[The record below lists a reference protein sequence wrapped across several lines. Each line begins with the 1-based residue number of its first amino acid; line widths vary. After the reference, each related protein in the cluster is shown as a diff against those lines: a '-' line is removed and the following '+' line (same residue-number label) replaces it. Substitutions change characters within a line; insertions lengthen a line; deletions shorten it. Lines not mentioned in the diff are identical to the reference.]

1 MHDNSTD
8 SLPSMN
14 SDMLDDLISLDEL
27 AGAALACCSAA
38 PASAPGSALTD
49 SPTARC
55 WGHIISNHRTTCTPG
70 FTPRTGH
77 FKNKFCP
84 SCRATG
90 FTVDPARCAI
100 LTEGVGTEFVNPSSK
115 GCWAEKEGLLYRV
128 MNQTAKCK
136 GAPILLAR
144 DVTDAASLGLQPV
157 PESFMLNPGQGLH
170 ISVANGT
177 LVPTKHLPTRRDAH
191 FIAGAGAASGATLKE
206 DSSGSNSDVKSDAGS
221 EHSNKRSRTSP
232 VADQYP
238 TTVSSPTAQYH
249 HVTTT
254 STCAGGGGDALAELT
269 ASNDSMS
276 NQLQNALNAS
286 ANDPNLQAY
295 HEALRQV
302 IGPLAAASQALQR
315 ASAAASVPAS
325 TTTEAPMMMMMAV
338 PPAHHSLSFE
348 GVPGGLPPLVPVPPE
363 CASMDSFESSKGAE
377 SKEEETMQMQ
387 QVTTAGWN
395 DAEELEAPV
404 WRGGA
409 SERAIHGRGGC
420 YNIPPFNPRL
430 NKRVV
435 APRPLIKESS
445 GLKENSLA
453 ARLERKMT
461 LMENKAAN
469 KPSASAWYYGFIEML
484 YTLFVFMASRLANKS
499 VALLKQVP
507 TAEGYLVVVS

>member
-1 MHDNSTD
+1 M
-8 SLPSMN
+8 
-14 SDMLDDLISLDEL
+14 
-27 AGAALACCSAA
+27 
-38 PASAPGSALTD
+38 
-49 SPTARC
+49 
-55 WGHIISNHRTTCTPG
+55 
-70 FTPRTGH
+70 
-77 FKNKFCP
+77 
-84 SCRATG
+84 
-90 FTVDPARCAI
+90 
-100 LTEGVGTEFVNPSSK
+100 
-115 GCWAEKEGLLYRV
+115 
-128 MNQTAKCK
+128 
-136 GAPILLAR
+136 
-144 DVTDAASLGLQPV
+144 
-157 PESFMLNPGQGLH
+157 
-170 ISVANGT
+170 
-177 LVPTKHLPTRRDAH
+177 PTKHLPTRRDAH

-254 STCAGGGGDALAELT
+254 STCAGGGGDPLAELT

-315 ASAAASVPAS
+315 ASAAASVPVS
-325 TTTEAPMMMMMAV
+325 TTAEAPMMMMAV
-338 PPAHHSLSFE
+338 PP
-348 GVPGGLPPLVPVPPE
+348 
-363 CASMDSFESSKGAE
+363 
-377 SKEEETMQMQ
+377 
-387 QVTTAGWN
+387 TAGWN

-409 SERAIHGRGGC
+409 SERAIHGRAGC

-445 GLKENSLA
+445 ALKENSLA